1 MRTIFLV
8 VLLACGKTSSPTPDN
23 TGSATTTTGGTPT
36 AVGSPA
42 AGSAAVPAASNDSF
56 DKAIVALEDFR
67 TKMCACKDV
76 PCVEKVQA
84 DFQLWRMELKKTTA
98 GQKPTKDQDQR
109 GNAIDRAMKECRTAV
124 ISGSRPATGAGSAP
138 VPADPF
144 DAALVEV
151 EGFSKKMCACKDKAC
166 ADTVQ
171 VEFATYQ
178 RALRAKLTGKPS
190 ALQDLR
196 GKALDKEMRE
206 CRAKAE
212 AATPGPPGGADKIDA
227 MLAKMTALRDK
238 LCACSDKPCLA
249 GVEKELEVWTQGI
262 ARELADAKPTK
273 DQDAKADKLAAEMK
287 ACKLK
292 VK

>member
-8 VLLACGKTSSPTPDN
+8 VLLAACGKTSSPTPDN
-23 TGSATTTTGGTPT
+23 TGSATTTTGGTAT
-36 AVGSPA
+36 AL
-42 AGSAAVPAASNDSF
+42 GSAAPAESNDSF
-56 DKAIVALEDFR
+56 EKAIVALEDFR

-84 DFQLWRMELKKTTA
+84 DFQLWRMELKKTIS

-124 ISGSRPATGAGSAP
+124 ISGSRPSTGSGSAA
-138 VPADPF
+138 VPGDPF

-151 EGFSKKMCACKDKAC
+151 EAFSNKMCACKDKAC
-166 ADTVQ
+166 ADKVQ
-171 VEFATYQ
+171 VEFATWQ

-206 CRAKAE
+206 CRSKAE
-212 AATPGPPGGADKIDA
+212 AATPGAAGGGDKIDA
-227 MLAKMTALRDK
+227 MLVKMTALRDK
-238 LCACSDKPCLA
+238 MCACSDKPCLA
-249 GVEKELEVWTQGI
+249 GVEKEREVWTQGI
-262 ARELADAKPTK
+262 SRDLADAKPTK
-273 DQDAKADKLAAEMK
+273 DQDARADKLDAEIK